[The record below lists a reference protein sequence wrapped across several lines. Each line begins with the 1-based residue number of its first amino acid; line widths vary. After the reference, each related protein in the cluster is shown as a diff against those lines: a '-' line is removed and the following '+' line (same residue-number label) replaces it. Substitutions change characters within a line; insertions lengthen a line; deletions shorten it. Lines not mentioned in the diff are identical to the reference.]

1 MSRVTRI
8 KHLKREDD
16 TDLDPP
22 TDQQKIVRILKSSG
36 NNLHEVEGS
45 IKFVKYRISSDY
57 VN

>member
-45 IKFVKYRISSDY
+45 IRFVK
-57 VN
+57 